1 MNRYF
6 YDLHLHSCLS
16 PCSDDDM
23 TPENIAG
30 MAALKG
36 LGILALTDHNS
47 CKNCPAFFSACKR
60 NGIIPIAGMELTT
73 SEEIHLVLLFEELEG
88 AMEFDREIQ
97 QKRNLIK
104 LRPDIFG
111 RQLIYNSQDEQ
122 CGEEEFL
129 LPNATNISLD
139 RAAELAKEYGA
150 LCYPAHIDRQANGIV
165 SILGVFPKKPSFK
178 CVEYREKSSRKPLE
192 ERFEIL
198 RQKNVVVS
206 SDAHYLWDINEAENF
221 FDLED
226 EPYSGDLVRKN
237 LFKALKGGE

>member
-111 RQLIYNSQDEQ
+111 RQLIYNSQDVQ

-139 RAAELAKEYGA
+139 MAAELAKEYGA

-165 SILGVFPKKPSFK
+165 SILGVFPKTPNFK

-206 SDAHYLWDINEAENF
+206 SDAHYLWDLNEAENF

>member
-88 AMEFDREIQ
+88 AMEFEREIQ

-111 RQLIYNSQDEQ
+111 RQLIYNSQDVQ

-165 SILGVFPKKPSFK
+165 SILGVFPNTPSFK